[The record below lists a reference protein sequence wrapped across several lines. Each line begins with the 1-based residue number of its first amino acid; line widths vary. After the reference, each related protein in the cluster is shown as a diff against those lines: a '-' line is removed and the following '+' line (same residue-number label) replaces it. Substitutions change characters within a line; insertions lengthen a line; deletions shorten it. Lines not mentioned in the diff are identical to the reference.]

1 MQSKQTDSVMV
12 DLSSEM
18 AALAERLGPAP
29 GAIARVVQFVAAEQ
43 GEGTSTIAREFA
55 REVSRHASR
64 GVWLIEL
71 DLMKGEQYATL
82 AAEPETYGRLSEP
95 VRATP
100 GSEMFF
106 SVTPQRVEQNR
117 SYQDANYL
125 AAHQVGGARWWV
137 GRFRRELLVGGQSV
151 RILAAPDYWDL
162 MRSHAD
168 YVIVDAPSWAR
179 SRAAAAVAP
188 FMDANL
194 ILVSADQRNVRATA
208 SLRDGIEAAGG
219 VCGGLVVNRAPKS
232 PPAFL
237 RALLP

>member
-1 MQSKQTDSVMV
+1 MV
-12 DLSSEM
+12 DLSPEM

-29 GAIARVVQFVAAEQ
+29 GAIARVLQFVSAEQ
-43 GEGTSTIAREFA
+43 GEGSSTIAREFA

-64 GVWLIEL
+64 GVWLLEL
-71 DLMKGEQYATL
+71 DLMKGEQHAAI
-82 AAEPETYGRLSEP
+82 AAEPEIYGRLSEP

-106 SVTPQRVEQNR
+106 SVTPQREGDYGRV
-117 SYQDANYL
+117 YQDANYL

-151 RILAAPDYWDL
+151 RILAQPDYWDL
-162 MRSHAD
+162 MRAHAD

-188 FMDANL
+188 FMDATL
-194 ILVSADQRNVRATA
+194 IVVSADQRNVRATA
-208 SLRDGIEAAGG
+208 ALRDGIEAAGG
-219 VCGGLVVNRAPKS
+219 VCGGLVVNRAPKA

-237 RALLP
+237 KTLLP